1 MRGEMTMEMLA
12 ENSFALTEGLF
23 REGMGCLSRNSYG
36 KTAGK
41 WTLILLLIWVVISAV
56 LIFLGGPVSQ
66 ILVYLAAILFLCYW
80 LIVAAPRKHAKK
92 AWDALLSRSGE
103 DPRRITRFY
112 PDHLQVD
119 AGGTVKT
126 VPYGDVLQI
135 RETKNPIML
144 ICADK
149 TGIMVAKKGFTLGNY
164 EEITALIRS
173 ASK

>member
-1 MRGEMTMEMLA
+1 MEMLA
-12 ENSFALTEGLF
+12 ENSFSLTEELF

-36 KTAGK
+36 KTATK
-41 WTLILLLIWVVISAV
+41 WTLILLLIWAVISAV
-56 LIFLGGPVSQ
+56 LLFLGGPVSQ
-66 ILVYLAAILFLCYW
+66 TLVYLAAILFLCYW
-80 LIVAAPRKHAKK
+80 LNVAAPRKHAKK

-112 PDHLQVD
+112 PDHLEVD

-135 RETKNPIML
+135 RETKNLIML

>member
-1 MRGEMTMEMLA
+1 MEMLA

-23 REGMGCLSRNSYG
+23 REAMGCLSRNSYG

-135 RETKNPIML
+135 RETKNLIML

-173 ASK
+173 VSK